1 MPDWGDVAEG
11 QRYQSIGQDLA
22 TTSGIQVNAGNS
34 VKPATYTQ
42 LAAAGVLNFDA
53 SGIYINIVNSSPG
66 RWLIDIAVGT
76 AGSEVIIVPDIAY
89 ETPRTNER
97 ANQLFFP
104 INIAAGTRISARA
117 RAASASTAV
126 YLSVTLVGGSLMQSF
141 NTVLAYGITIGSTY
155 GTSVDPGAVANT
167 KGAVTALL
175 LRDAAGALIGTGSVL
190 RPINQFLVVVTTLG
204 RGTSNANAGYLI
216 DLALGGSNLILTDI
230 PFRTGNTPDF
240 PAQCFFGPY
249 PLQIPV
255 GVELG
260 ARCQSSNA
268 TLSTRPIGISL
279 YGVS

>member
-11 QRYQSIGQDLA
+11 QRYQSIGQNLA

-34 VKPATYTQ
+34 VKPATYTTI
-42 LAAAGVLNFDA
+42 AAATAFGA
-53 SGIYINIVNSSPG
+53 SGIYVNIVNSSPG
-66 RWLIDIAVGT
+66 RWLIDVAVGA
-76 AGSEVIIVPDIAY
+76 AGSEVIVIPDIAY

-104 INIAAGTRISARA
+104 LSIAAGSRISARA
-117 RAASASTAV
+117 RGAAASTAV
-126 YLSVTLVGGSLMQSF
+126 YMSVTIVGGALMQTF
-141 NTVLAYGITIGSTY
+141 DTVLAYGITIGSTY
-155 GTSVDPGAVANT
+155 GTSVDPGATANV

-175 LRDAAGALIGTGSVL
+175 LRDAAGVLVGTGTVL
-190 RPINQFLVVVTTLG
+190 RPISQFLVAVTTLG
-204 RGTSNANAGYLI
+204 RGTGNANAGYLI
-216 DLALGGSNLILTDI
+216 DLALDGSNLVITDI

-249 PLQIPV
+249 QLQIPV
-255 GVELG
+255 GVEWG

-268 TLSTRPIGISL
+268 TLSTRPIGISV